1 MSASRRAF
9 LKTSVAAAA
18 ASPLIVPT
26 VHAAGSDTLRLGIV
40 GVGGRG
46 SGAVGDAMRADPNTK
61 LVAACDI
68 FEDRLASG
76 LKNLKA
82 AFKDRIDV
90 GDRQYTGFEGY
101 KQVIDSDVDVVLL
114 TTSPGFRPLHFA
126 YAVDK
131 GKHVFME
138 KPHATD
144 ASGVRSVLESAKKA
158 KDKNLAVCSGF
169 TYRYDLYK
177 RETVKRI
184 HDGMIGKVAAIH
196 TTYNTGPLWHRHS
209 KTNDPKEMEYQ
220 LRNWYY
226 FTWLSG
232 DFLVEQHIHNI
243 DKLHWV
249 MNGELPIAA
258 HGQGGREVRTDPKYG
273 NIFDHFTVVYEYPNG
288 VRAISQ
294 CRQTKNCENG
304 VIDYVMGTKGQA
316 ELMDHKITTND
327 GGVWE
332 HPHNDKHNLGDAYVQ
347 EHRELYQSIRA
358 GKPMNDA
365 ERSAKSTLMAIMG
378 REAAYTGKKL
388 TWKQMLES
396 KQNLQPATYSWG
408 PNPDATIVATPGV
421 TKFA

>member
-1 MSASRRAF
+1 MSTSRRTF
-9 LKTSVAAAA
+9 LKSAAATA
-18 ASPLIVPT
+18 AATPLLVPS
-26 VHAAGSDTLRLGIV
+26 VHAAGTETLKLGIV
-40 GVGGRG
+40 GIGGRG
-46 SGAVGDAMRADPNTK
+46 SGAVGDAFAADPNTK

-68 FEDRLASG
+68 FEDRLKTG
-76 LKNLKA
+76 LNNLKT
-82 AFKDRIDV
+82 AFKDRVDV
-90 GDRQYTGFEGY
+90 GDRQYTGFDGY

-144 ASGVRSVLESAKKA
+144 ATGVRSVIESAKKA
-158 KDKNLAVCSGF
+158 KDKGLAVCSGF
-169 TYRYDLYK
+169 TYRYDMYK

-184 HDGMIGKVAAIH
+184 HDGMIGKIAAVH
-196 TTYNTGPLWHRHS
+196 TTYNTGPLWHRPA
-209 KTNDPKEMEYQ
+209 KTNDPSEMEYQ

-243 DKLHWV
+243 DKLHWL

-258 HGQGGREVRTDPKYG
+258 MGQGGRQVRTDPKWG
-273 NIFDHFTVVYEYPNG
+273 NIFDHFTVVFEYANG
-288 VRAISQ
+288 VRAFSQ
-294 CRQTKNCENG
+294 CRQIKDCAGGT
-304 VIDYVMGTKGQA
+304 IDYVMGTKGNA
-316 ELMDHKITTND
+316 ELMKHQIQSEN
-327 GGVWE
+327 GSWE
-332 HPHNDKHNLGDAYVQ
+332 HPHPEKHDLGDAYIQ

-365 ERSAKSTLMAIMG
+365 ERSAKSTLMGIMA
-378 REAAYTGKKL
+378 REAAYTGKRI

-396 KQNLQPATYSWG
+396 KQNLQPATYAWG
-408 PNPDATIVATPGV
+408 PNPAATVVAMPGL
-421 TKFA
+421 TKFV